1 MNDLSTCPSCNS
13 VFHTRSSDGL
23 CPACLLR
30 SALGEE
36 DDELEEES
44 GRLKLP
50 YRFGPYTFVEEI
62 GRGGMGVVYRARQ
75 RTLNRTVAVK
85 LLLSGAYSSE
95 AALRRF
101 QLEAEAAAG
110 LQHPNIVGIHNYGE
124 WEGQPYY
131 AMDLISG
138 RNLADLCDGRPLPA
152 ARAAEI
158 LRDLARAV
166 HYAHQKGILHRDL
179 KPSNVLIGEDGR
191 PRITDF
197 GLAKWLDHSA
207 GATVSGQMLGSPS
220 YASPE
225 QASGRLDT
233 IGVASDVYGLG
244 ALFYHLLTGRAP
256 FNASTPAETLR
267 LVLGSDPAPPRLLNP
282 TLSRELETICLK
294 CLAAE
299 PDRRYASA
307 AALGGDL
314 DRYMDNRPILAR
326 PPNAVYRL
334 RKFTARHRA
343 EVTVAAALVAV
354 LIGASV
360 VSSLLALRATRAE
373 RAQAQ
378 QRALAEAERANAED
392 LLAFMLG
399 DLRTQL
405 ARMGR
410 LDVLESIGDKA
421 MTYFGSRKAGEL
433 SDTALARHAQ
443 ALTQIGEIRMAQA
456 RYADATA
463 AFTEAYQRAAALAA
477 KHPNNGDRLFDRGQ
491 AEYWIGYVYWRRGE
505 FGDAATW
512 LTRYRGTSLA
522 LLALDPSRT
531 AWRSELVYSDHNL
544 AVLCKDQGDF
554 AKARS
559 GFLAELDT
567 LEKLHQADPADIDF
581 CNRIA
586 EAHSWLG
593 SLADQQGDYSEAM
606 DQFVAQTRQLEQ
618 LVKAAPDAA
627 NWRYKLA
634 KAFLFRTDIHMIRG
648 QLAAARES
656 LAQGRT
662 LIDGLVAHDPSNRLW
677 LQTSLNARLRGA
689 MLGNSEGDASTAAHV
704 VDEIR
709 PRLEALAAAEP
720 SDRGFAQLLAL
731 AWRVESQRCLAGGR
745 PDAARDA
752 ARAIELGEGLV
763 HDHGATAIEVGE
775 CAMAYLTAG
784 EIALRAGERTA
795 AQKDWQRAQ
804 ELLAPRL
811 ANSRDWRLLDPAAR
825 VAAELGHP
833 EEARALIAQLNQM
846 GYVPLDPWPSE
857 APPQTKIKASSGT
870 EIGGL
875 SRREPAPR

>member
-1 MNDLSTCPSCNS
+1 LPELQLSVPYEIVGWTVS
-13 VFHTRSSDGL
+13 GL
-23 CPACLLR
+23 FA
-30 SALGEE
+30 AVG
-36 DDELEEES
+36 S
-44 GRLKLP
+44 GRGRGRIGGGVGAVAAAH
-50 YRFGPYTFVEEI
+50 RFGPYEFTEEI
-62 GRGGMGVVYRARQ
+62 GRGGMGVVYLARQ
-75 RTLNRTVAVK
+75 TTLNRTVAVK

-110 LQHPNIVGIHNYGE
+110 LQHPNIVGIHDYGE

-131 AMDLISG
+131 AMDLIPG

-158 LRDLARAV
+158 LRDLAQAV

-197 GLAKWLDHSA
+197 GLAKWLDNSA

-225 QASGRLDT
+225 QASGRLDK

-267 LVLGSDPAPPRLLNP
+267 LVLNTDPAPPRLLNP
-282 TLSRELETICLK
+282 TLPRELETICLK

-299 PDRRYASA
+299 PERRYASA
-307 AALGGDL
+307 AALGEDL
-314 DRYMDNRPILAR
+314 GRYLDNRPILAR
-326 PPNAVYRL
+326 PPNAIYRL

-343 EVTVAAALVAV
+343 AVTVAAVLVAV

-378 QRALAEAERANAED
+378 QRALAEVERANAED

-456 RYADATA
+456 RYADATV

-477 KHPNNGDRLFDRGQ
+477 KRPDNGDMLFERGQ

-505 FGDAATW
+505 FGAAATW
-512 LTRYRGTSLA
+512 LTRYRDTSLA
-522 LLALDPSRT
+522 LLALDPSRI
-531 AWRSELVYSDHNL
+531 AWRRELAYSDHNL

-559 GFLAELDT
+559 GFLEELDT
-567 LEKLHQADPADIDF
+567 WEKLHQADPADIDF
-581 CNRIA
+581 SNWIA

-593 SLADQQGDYSEAM
+593 SLAEQEGDYREAM

-618 LVKAAPDAA
+618 LVKSAPDAA

-634 KAFLFRTDIHMIRG
+634 HAFLFRTGINMIRG

-662 LIDGLVAHDPSNRLW
+662 LIEALVVHDPSNRLW
-677 LQTSLNARLRGA
+677 LQTSLDARLSGA
-689 MLGNSEGDASTAAHV
+689 MVDKSEGDATMAAHV
-704 VDEIR
+704 VEEIR
-709 PRLEALAAAEP
+709 PQLEALATAEP
-720 SDRGFAQLLAL
+720 SDREFAQRLAL
-731 AWRVESQRCLAGGR
+731 AWRVESQLCLAEGR
-745 PDAARDA
+745 PAAASDAAQ
-752 ARAIELGEGLV
+752 AIQIGVRLV
-763 HDHGATAIEVGE
+763 RDHGATAIEVGE
-775 CAMAYLTAG
+775 CAQAYLVAG
-784 EIALRAGERTA
+784 EIAVRAGERAA
-795 AQKDWQRAQ
+795 AQEDWQRAN
-804 ELLAPRL
+804 ELLVPRL

-825 VAAELGHP
+825 VAAALGHP
-833 EEARALIAQLNQM
+833 EKAHALIAQLNQM

-857 APPQTKIKASSGT
+857 APPQTKIDASSGT

>member
-1 MNDLSTCPSCNS
+1 M
-13 VFHTRSSDGL
+13 
-23 CPACLLR
+23 
-30 SALGEE
+30 
-36 DDELEEES
+36 EEES

-50 YRFGPYTFVEEI
+50 HQFGPYEFIEEI

-75 RTLNRTVAVK
+75 SALNRTVAVK

-110 LQHPNIVGIHNYGE
+110 LQHPNIVGIHDYGE

-158 LRDLARAV
+158 LRDLAQAV

-179 KPSNVLIGEDGR
+179 KPSNVLIDEDGR

-197 GLAKWLDHSA
+197 GLAKWLDNSA

-220 YASPE
+220 YTSPE
-225 QASGRLDT
+225 QASGRLDK

-267 LVLGSDPAPPRLLNP
+267 LVLDSDPAPPRLLNP

-294 CLAAE
+294 CLAPE
-299 PDRRYASA
+299 PERRYASA
-307 AALGGDL
+307 AALGGDI
-314 DRYMDNRPILAR
+314 DRYLDNRPILAR
-326 PPNAVYRL
+326 PPDAAYRL

-343 EVTVAAALVAV
+343 AVTVAAALVAV

-378 QRALAEAERANAED
+378 QRALAEVERANAED

-399 DLRTQL
+399 DLRAQL

-421 MTYFGSRKAGEL
+421 MTYFGSRQAGEL
-433 SDTALARHAQ
+433 SDTALARHSQ

-463 AFTEAYQRAAALAA
+463 AFNEAYLRAAALAA
-477 KHPNNGDRLFDRGQ
+477 KHPKNGDMLFERGQ

-522 LLALDPSRT
+522 LLAIDPSRT
-531 AWRSELVYSDHNL
+531 AWRKELAYSDHNL
-544 AVLCKDQGDF
+544 AVLCQDQGDF

-567 LEKLHQADPADIDF
+567 LEKLRQADPADVDF
-581 CNRIA
+581 SNRIA

-593 SLADQQGDYSEAM
+593 SLAEQQGDYREAM

-618 LVKAAPDAA
+618 LVKAAPGAA
-627 NWRYKLA
+627 NWRCKLA
-634 KAFLFRTDIHMIRG
+634 SAFLFRTDIHMIRG

-662 LIDGLVAHDPSNRLW
+662 LIDALVLQDPSNRLW
-677 LQTSLNARLRGA
+677 LQTSLIARLKGA
-689 MLGNSEGDASTAAHV
+689 MVAKSEGDATTAAHV
-704 VDEIR
+704 IAEIR
-709 PRLEALAAAEP
+709 PQLEALATAEP
-720 SDRGFAQLLAL
+720 SDRGFAKWLAL
-731 AWRVESQRCLAGGR
+731 AWRVESQLCPAGGR
-745 PDAARDA
+745 ADAAGDA
-752 ARAIELGEGLV
+752 ARAIEIGEGLV
-763 HDHGATAIEVGE
+763 QDHGATAIEVGE
-775 CAMAYLTAG
+775 CASACLAAG
-784 EIALRAGERTA
+784 EVALRAGDRST
-795 AQKDWQRAQ
+795 AQKDWQRAN
-804 ELLAPRL
+804 ELLEPRL

-825 VAAELGHP
+825 VAAVLGHP
-833 EEARALIAQLNQM
+833 EKARAFITQLSQM
-846 GYVPLDPWPSE
+846 GYVPLDPWPGVN
-857 APPQTKIKASSGT
+857 PPQ
-870 EIGGL
+870 
-875 SRREPAPR
+875 AP

>member
-1 MNDLSTCPSCNS
+1 M
-13 VFHTRSSDGL
+13 FHTRSSDGL

-75 RTLNRTVAVK
+75 STLNRTVAVK

-326 PPNAVYRL
+326 QPNAVYRL

-378 QRALAEAERANAED
+378 QRALAEVERANAED

-825 VAAELGHP
+825 VAAQLGHP

>member
-110 LQHPNIVGIHNYGE
+110 LQHPNIVGIHDYGE

>member
-1 MNDLSTCPSCNS
+1 MNALSTCPSCNS

-44 GRLKLP
+44 GRLNLP
-50 YRFGPYTFVEEI
+50 HRFGSYEFIEEI

-75 RTLNRTVAVK
+75 STLKRTVAVK

-110 LQHPNIVGIHNYGE
+110 LQHPNIVGIHDYGE

-131 AMDLISG
+131 AMDLVSG
-138 RNLADLCDGRPLPA
+138 RNLADVCDGRPLPA

-158 LRDLARAV
+158 LRDLAQAV

-197 GLAKWLDHSA
+197 GLAKWLDNSA

-225 QASGRLDT
+225 QASGRLDK

-267 LVLGSDPAPPRLLNP
+267 LVLDSDPAPPRLLNP
-282 TLSRELETICLK
+282 ALSRELETICLK

-299 PDRRYASA
+299 PERRYPSA
-307 AALGGDL
+307 AALGGDI
-314 DRYMDNRPILAR
+314 DRYLDNRPILAR

-343 EVTVAAALVAV
+343 AVTVAAALVAV

-378 QRALAEAERANAED
+378 QRALAEVERANAED

-477 KHPNNGDRLFDRGQ
+477 NHPNNGDMLFERGQ

-522 LLALDPSRT
+522 LLALDPSRI
-531 AWRSELVYSDHNL
+531 AWRRELAYSDHNL

-593 SLADQQGDYSEAM
+593 SLAEQQGDYSEAM
-606 DQFVAQTRQLEQ
+606 DQFVARTRQLEQ
-618 LVKAAPDAA
+618 LVKAAPDTA

-634 KAFLFRTDIHMIRG
+634 NAFLFRTDIHMIRG

-662 LIDGLVAHDPSNRLW
+662 LIDGLVVQDPSNRLW
-677 LQTSLNARLRGA
+677 LQTSLNARLMGA
-689 MLGNSEGDASTAAHV
+689 MVDKSEGDATAAAQV

-720 SDRGFAQLLAL
+720 SDRGFAKWLAL
-731 AWRVESQRCLAGGR
+731 AWRVESQLCLAGGR
-745 PDAARDA
+745 AGAAVDA

-763 HDHGATAIEVGE
+763 QDHGATAIEVGE
-775 CAMAYLTAG
+775 CAMAYLAAG
-784 EIALRAGERTA
+784 EIALRAGDRST
-795 AQKDWQRAQ
+795 AQKDWQRAN

-825 VAAELGHP
+825 VAAVLGHP
-833 EEARALIAQLNQM
+833 EKARALIAQLSQM
-846 GYVPLDPWPSE
+846 GYVPLDPWPSVN
-857 APPQTKIKASSGT
+857 PPQ
-870 EIGGL
+870 
-875 SRREPAPR
+875 AP

>member
-1 MNDLSTCPSCNS
+1 
-13 VFHTRSSDGL
+13 
-23 CPACLLR
+23 LLR

-36 DDELEEES
+36 DAECDEES

-50 YRFGPYTFVEEI
+50 HQFGPYEFIEEI

-75 RTLNRTVAVK
+75 SMLNRTVAVK
-85 LLLSGAYSSE
+85 LLLAGAYSSE

-110 LQHPNIVGIHNYGE
+110 LQHPNIVGIHDYGE

-131 AMDLISG
+131 AMDLVSG
-138 RNLADLCDGRPLPA
+138 CNLADLCDGRPLAA

-158 LRDLARAV
+158 VRDLAQAV

-179 KPSNVLIGEDGR
+179 KPSNVLIDEDGR

-197 GLAKWLDHSA
+197 GLAKWLDNSP

-225 QASGRLDT
+225 QASGRLDK

-267 LVLGSDPAPPRLLNP
+267 LVLDSDPAPPRLLNP
-282 TLSRELETICLK
+282 TLSPELETICLK

-299 PDRRYASA
+299 PERRYASA
-307 AALGGDL
+307 AEVGGDI
-314 DRYMDNRPILAR
+314 DRYLDSRPILAR
-326 PPNAVYRL
+326 PPSAVYRL

-343 EVTVAAALVAV
+343 AVTVAAALVAV

-378 QRALAEAERANAED
+378 QRALAEDEQANAED
-392 LLAFMLG
+392 LLAYMLG

-405 ARMGR
+405 TRMGR

-421 MTYFGSRKAGEL
+421 MTYFASRKAGEL
-433 SDTALARHAQ
+433 SDTALARHSQ
-443 ALTQIGEIRMAQA
+443 ALTQIGEIRMAEA

-477 KHPNNGDRLFDRGQ
+477 KHPKNGDMLFDRGQ

-505 FGDAATW
+505 FGAATTW
-512 LTRYRGTSLA
+512 LTRYRDTSLA

-544 AVLCKDQGDF
+544 AVLCMDEGDF

-567 LEKLHQADPADIDF
+567 LEKLQQANPTDLDF
-581 CNRIA
+581 RKRIA

-593 SLADQQGDYSEAM
+593 SLAERQGDYNEAM
-606 DQFVAQTRQLEQ
+606 DQFVAQTQQLEQ
-618 LVKAAPDAA
+618 LVKTAPGAA
-627 NWRYKLA
+627 NWRAKLA
-634 KAFLFRTDIHMIRG
+634 DAFLFCTDIHMIRG

-656 LAQGRT
+656 LAQGRA
-662 LIDGLVAHDPSNRLW
+662 LIDRLVVHDPSNRLW
-677 LQTSLNARLRGA
+677 LQTSLYARLRGA
-689 MLGNSEGDASTAAHV
+689 IIGKSEGDVATAVHV

-720 SDRGFAQLLAL
+720 SDRGFAKLLAL
-731 AWRVESQRCLAGGR
+731 AWRVESQLSLAAGR
-745 PDAARDA
+745 ADAAGDA
-752 ARAIELGEGLV
+752 ARAIELGESLV
-763 HDHGATAIEVGE
+763 QDHGATASEVGE
-775 CAMAYLTAG
+775 CAQAYLAAG
-784 EIALRAGERTA
+784 DIALRAGDGGA
-795 AQKDWQRAQ
+795 AQKDWQKAN
-804 ELLAPRL
+804 ELLAPRI

-825 VAAELGHP
+825 VAAVLGHP
-833 EEARALIAQLNQM
+833 EKARALIARLSQM
-846 GYVPLDPWPSE
+846 GYVLLDPWPSVS
-857 APPQTKIKASSGT
+857 PPQA
-870 EIGGL
+870 L
-875 SRREPAPR
+875 